1 MADDS
6 MLAVFVDRTTM
17 QHERTYPHA
26 IESVWDAVT
35 TSEQLNVWLLP
46 VSKVERRLG
55 GRCSFSWGGPE
66 EMSVVGEVTEWEPP
80 RVVRYTFGD
89 ARSYLRFELFPDGD
103 GTRLLFTQSFAE
115 DEGTDASEDDA
126 YPGADRPAGPDS
138 PWRPG
143 FVAGFHL
150 MLDELDLYL
159 RGEWTDADR
168 ARHLAAQIAGTPE
181 PDYLRMVDIYRDHIG
196 AHARAGEAGSG
207 RT

>member
-1 MADDS
+1 M
-6 MLAVFVDRTTM
+6 R
-17 QHERTYPHA
+17 HERTYPHA

-80 RVVRYTFGD
+80 RLVRYTFGD

-181 PDYLRMVDIYRDHIG
+181 PDYLRMVDLYRDHIG
-196 AHARAGEAGSG
+196 AHAPR
-207 RT
+207 R

>member
-17 QHERTYPHA
+17 RHERTYPHA

-89 ARSYLRFELFPDGD
+89 ARSYLRFELV
-103 GTRLLFTQSFAE
+103 S
-115 DEGTDASEDDA
+115 
-126 YPGADRPAGPDS
+126 
-138 PWRPG
+138 
-143 FVAGFHL
+143 
-150 MLDELDLYL
+150 
-159 RGEWTDADR
+159 
-168 ARHLAAQIAGTPE
+168 
-181 PDYLRMVDIYRDHIG
+181 
-196 AHARAGEAGSG
+196 
-207 RT
+207 